1 MRTFVIACYTA
12 MLIVGACASAPA
24 YGPASSP
31 TSIGYSDQRIE
42 NDRWRVTYRGDAR
55 MSSGTVQ
62 DYALMRAAEVTLKHG
77 GDWFEVVTADTDADA
92 RRRYHTE
99 VDYQTNYAVQ
109 RSCGPLGCT
118 SRLVPVLA
126 RTERDV
132 VETRTVYE
140 HAIEFRLGSG
150 ARREGSP
157 NIYNAQDTFTTLRAR
172 LG

>member
-1 MRTFVIACYTA
+1 MRTIAIAAYTA
-12 MLIVGACASAPA
+12 ILVMGACASAPA
-24 YGPASSP
+24 YRPASS
-31 TSIGYSDQRIE
+31 TNALGYSDQRIE

-55 MSSGTVQ
+55 MASGQVQ
-62 DYALMRAAEVTLKHG
+62 DYALMRAAQVTLENG

-99 VDYQTNYAVQ
+99 VDYRTDYAVQ

-140 HAIEFRLGSG
+140 HAIEFRLGTG
-150 ARREGSP
+150 ARREGAP
-157 NIYNAQDTFTTLRAR
+157 QIYDAQDTFRTLSAR

>member
-1 MRTFVIACYTA
+1 MRTLAIAAYTA
-12 MLIVGACASAPA
+12 ILVLGACASAPV

-31 TSIGYSDQRIE
+31 DAIGYSDQRIE
-42 NDRWRVTYRGDAR
+42 DDRWRVTYRGNAR
-55 MSSGTVQ
+55 MSSGSVQ
-62 DYALMRAAEVTLKHG
+62 DYALMRAAQVTLENG

-99 VDYQTNYAVQ
+99 IDYRTDYAVQ

-132 VETRTVYE
+132 VETRTIYE
-140 HAIEFRLGSG
+140 HAIEFRLGTGEKRAG
-150 ARREGSP
+150 APE
-157 NIYNAQDTFTTLRAR
+157 IYDARDTFDTLRAR
-172 LG
+172 LS